1 MLSGQELSA
10 TFLVH
15 GGWTERTIGLA
26 GGHFGE
32 KASVVLLLLMIVAEF
47 PLTLCRH
54 PTLCLHHLFHFIG
67 ASLEPLRSIKALHT
81 GVRVHPC
88 AVKIAN

>member
-32 KASVVLLLLMIVAEF
+32 KAFQEKELLNHVLQKQEVWGSAPIYYTEQWIHAG
-47 PLTLCRH
+47 RK
-54 PTLCLHHLFHFIG
+54 
-67 ASLEPLRSIKALHT
+67 ST
-81 GVRVHPC
+81 GNLDV
-88 AVKIAN
+88 